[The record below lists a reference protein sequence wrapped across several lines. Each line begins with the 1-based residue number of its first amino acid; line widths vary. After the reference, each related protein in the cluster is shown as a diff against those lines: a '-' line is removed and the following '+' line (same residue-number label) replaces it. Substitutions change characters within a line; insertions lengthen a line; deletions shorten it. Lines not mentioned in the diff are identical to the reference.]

1 MEEEETGN
9 VMRLRDYLAPVAFFM
24 VLLLWGGF
32 VFAGDG
38 EPAAGAPVVAQSRE
52 TAVPEREPAYSSDQG
67 AGYPSARG
75 KTYQLEEIVVTAT
88 RRSAPAQDLAADITV
103 IGRKELENM
112 PASTVAEVL
121 QYIPGVYVEFS
132 GGIGGPAAARIQG
145 SEVRHTAV
153 YIDGV
158 PLNILANP
166 FTDLSGLPVGNVE
179 RIEVYKGAASSAWG
193 SALGGVINI
202 ITRDPDP
209 NRRFAA
215 DVTVSGGE
223 ADTWKRRGSA
233 GGVIKDFGYFLS
245 VTRDQSDGFIDHS
258 RYRQSDVYAKMD
270 YTPTPTSRIN
280 LAASRNEGKIQDPV
294 IGYPDFW
301 DDTEQERDYQRLL
314 VEITPTDDLDVAV
327 EGRRHRFEALIED
340 VYADRRE
347 VFNDYAD
354 ETWGIGARLG
364 YGRGGPAAF
373 TFGFDGDWGKY
384 DWQGYEKTYR
394 TGNWALYANNTFKAG
409 PASVNA
415 GVRYDR
421 NRDFG
426 SEISPSIGMVR
437 HLLEGRALVR
447 AQVAR
452 GFSAPPPAWVND
464 PDHGNP
470 DLEPETAVNYRVGGK
485 IRVLT
490 MISVETGLFYAD
502 VDDLIR
508 YDEDARQYVN
518 IDRAVR
524 KGVEGSVAAAFDY
537 GIQVSLAAVFT
548 DVRDKESDREIKDIP
563 TTQYHITAVHT
574 YKWMTHS
581 LLGTWIDH
589 NSSFPE
595 TRDKKIVFDYRAK
608 AMLPGLDRYGAPSV
622 FINIYNIFNAGY
634 LYREV
639 WPRPDRWVE
648 AGVDFSF

>member
-1 MEEEETGN
+1 
-9 VMRLRDYLAPVAFFM
+9 MRLTDQLAPLAFFM
-24 VLLLWGGF
+24 FWGGPA
-32 VFAGDG
+32 FAGDG
-38 EPAAGAPVVAQSRE
+38 VSATGTSVMARAAETVEPDLGAADA
-52 TAVPEREPAYSSDQG
+52 SDPG
-67 AGYPSARG
+67 TGYPADRG
-75 KTYQLEEIVVTAT
+75 KTYQLEEVVVTAT
-88 RRSAPAQDLAADITV
+88 RRSAPARDLAADITV
-103 IGRKELENM
+103 IGREEIENM

-132 GGIGGPAAARIQG
+132 GGIGSPATAGIQG

-166 FTDLSGLPVGNVE
+166 FTDLSVLPVGNVE

-209 NRRFAA
+209 DRRFAA
-215 DVTVSGGE
+215 DVTVSSGE
-223 ADTWKRRGSA
+223 ADTWKRRGSV

-245 VTRDQSDGFIDHS
+245 LTRDQSDGFIDHS

-270 YTPTPTSRIN
+270 YTPTPASRIN
-280 LAASRNEGKIQDPV
+280 LAVSRNEGEIQDPV

-301 DDTEQERDYQRLL
+301 DDAEQTRDYQRLL
-314 VEITPTDDLDVAV
+314 VEIAPTEDLEVAV
-327 EGRRHRFEALIED
+327 EGRRRRFEALIED

-373 TFGFDGDWGKY
+373 TLGFDGDWGKY

-409 PASVNA
+409 PTSVNA

-426 SEISPSIGMVR
+426 SEISPSVGMVG
-437 HLLEGRALVR
+437 HFLEGRALVR
-447 AQVAR
+447 GQVAR
-452 GFSAPPPAWVND
+452 GFSAPSPAWVND
-464 PDHGNP
+464 PVYGNP
-470 DLEPETAVNYRVGGK
+470 DLEPETAVNYQVGGK
-485 IRVLT
+485 IRILT
-490 MISVETGLFYAD
+490 MVSVDTNLFYAN

-524 KGVEGSVAAAFDY
+524 KGVEGSITAAFDY
-537 GIQVSLAAVFT
+537 GLQISLAAVYT

-563 TTQYHITAVHT
+563 TTQYHVTAVHT

-581 LLGTWIDH
+581 LRGTWIDH

-595 TRDKKIVFDYRAK
+595 TRDKRFVFDYRAK
-608 AMLPGLDRYGAPSV
+608 AALPGLDRYGAPSV

-639 WPRPDRWVE
+639 WPRPDRWIE
-648 AGVDFSF
+648 AGVSLFF